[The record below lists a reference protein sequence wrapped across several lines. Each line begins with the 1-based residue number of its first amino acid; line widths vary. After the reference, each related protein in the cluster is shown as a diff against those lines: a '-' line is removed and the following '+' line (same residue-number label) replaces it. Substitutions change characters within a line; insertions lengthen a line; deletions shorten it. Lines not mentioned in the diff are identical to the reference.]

1 MAESRH
7 RHKHAHH
14 QGSHPTNVRH
24 EQKNSGKKAGLI
36 LAIFVGLLG
45 LAIAFFAVGTSK
57 AMVMGGV
64 VGTLAGFLIGSS
76 LDRAAEKKK

>member
-7 RHKHAHH
+7 RHKHAPH
-14 QGSHPTNVRH
+14 QGSHPANIRN
-24 EQKNSGKKAGLI
+24 EQKNTGKKAGLI
-36 LAIFVGLLG
+36 LAIFIGLLG
-45 LAIAFFAVGTSK
+45 LAVAFFAVGTST
-57 AMVMGGV
+57 AMVLGGV